1 MAHRG
6 FTIKKPLEPLVGV
19 TLNILSFLVGKYQ
32 LSQEEMTESQ
42 AIAAVQIHVERAIK
56 RIKYF

>member
-19 TLNILSFLVGKYQ
+19 TLNILSFLVGKNQ

-42 AIAAVQIHVERAIK
+42 AIAAV
-56 RIKYF
+56 